1 MYQGKGKTIKIHKKE
16 LQQNSLS
23 VGRPWYRPLLFSAL
37 TREDGWEVFCVMSE
51 LADTIFSI
59 WPDSAW
65 ALLGHYHI
73 GTKKLSLPFY
83 LLIAKLSNIVQ
94 TENFETYLHNLLGKP
109 KQIYLTNYSLI
120 HRRTT
125 ILVFNLV
132 WKDYFFRTILRHCEL
147 KQPYRPKV

>member
-1 MYQGKGKTIKIHKKE
+1 
-16 LQQNSLS
+16 
-23 VGRPWYRPLLFSAL
+23 
-37 TREDGWEVFCVMSE
+37 MSE

-73 GTKKLSLPFY
+73 GTKQLSLPFY

-94 TENFETYLHNLLGKP
+94 TENFETYLDNLLGKP
-109 KQIYLTNYSLI
+109 KQIYLINYSLI

-132 WKDYFFRTILRHCEL
+132 WKDYFLEPF
-147 KQPYRPKV
+147 